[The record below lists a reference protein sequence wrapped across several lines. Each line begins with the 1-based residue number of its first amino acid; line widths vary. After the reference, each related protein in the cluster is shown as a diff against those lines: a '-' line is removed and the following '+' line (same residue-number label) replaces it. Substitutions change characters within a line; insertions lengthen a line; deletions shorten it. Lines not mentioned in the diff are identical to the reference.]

1 MEAKRRVRTI
11 GPIQYHRGQMAVL
24 GLVLLIGVVVIASIG
39 ILLVAGQSTDDVEQQ
54 AETDRVEQS
63 FVQMSK
69 ELETASSSH
78 DVSRG
83 TDFSLDG
90 QNVRVDPSAGNMTV
104 EITGDSSCMIVDDQQ
119 LGSVQYTQ
127 NGNEIALQGG
137 GVWRHDGST
146 STMVSSPS
154 IHYRPGIDEREPTL
168 TLPIVTIT
176 GDERITDRA
185 NINHLG
191 TTKKYPSSSA
201 CGDLGQD
208 ELLTNSDVVI
218 TIQSKYSEA
227 WGQFFEDSS
236 SSNVK
241 YPSDG
246 TVQITLSG
254 PIESG
259 EIEGPIVSDA
269 PTLALSNNGKIDSY
283 DSTDGPYTSGGENA
297 PVIVEGDFKPSNS
310 VEIGGDVRAG
320 GDADISN
327 NILVS
332 GKTIVAGESDISNNP
347 EFGGLY
353 SSGGD
358 LSAFGGTFRG
368 DLIVDGDL
376 TQIQG
381 ATVEGTVHVNGDA
394 TVGKNTEIQGDLI
407 VDGNVSLA
415 KKATVDGEIH
425 ASGDVTLN
433 HQAEHRNDIYAGGSV
448 ALESSGSTLV
458 GTVRSNEAVELFYNA
473 KVTDDVYARDDVS
486 IDSSADVD
494 GDVIAGGSVDPGRV
508 NEDSISENVSP
519 KPQTTYRS
527 PSSSVDPGI
536 NYPDPVTDE
545 IIDTK
550 SRLADSNDND
560 ETLTVVNDELV
571 GCELTCTLE
580 SGSYYLD
587 HVTFDSDD
595 TLVFDTS
602 DGPIDLYV
610 DEDIALTNK
619 AEIEIQGDNGVE
631 VFLNGDLDM
640 SKQAAI
646 TEAGDR
652 SPLFWLNMNPDSSA
666 KFSNR
671 ASFVGIVY
679 GPGSET
685 RDGVDVHISNQVE
698 IFGAIVGNVGGTSN
712 KNSIHFDEALIDSE
726 QFGSGNE
733 TGRLSY
739 LNIAHHEVDVGTN

>member
-1 MEAKRRVRTI
+1 MEAKRGVRAI
-11 GPIQYHRGQMAVL
+11 GPIQHHRGQMAVL
-24 GLVLLIGVVVIASIG
+24 GLVLLIGIVVIASIG
-39 ILLVAGQSTDDVEQQ
+39 ILLVAGQSTDDVQQQ

-83 TDFSLDG
+83 TDFSLDA

-104 EITGDSSCMIVDDQQ
+104 EITGDSSCLIVDDQQ
-119 LGSVQYTQ
+119 LGSVRYAQ

-146 STMVSSPS
+146 STMVSPPS
-154 IHYRPGIDEREPTL
+154 IHYRPGTDEREPTL

-176 GDERITDRA
+176 GDERITDQA

-191 TTKKYPSSSA
+191 TTKKYPSRSA

-236 SSNVK
+236 SSNVE

-259 EIEGPIVSDA
+259 EVEGPIVSDA

-283 DSTDGPYTSGGENA
+283 DSTDGPYTSGNENA

-320 GDADISN
+320 GNADISN

-332 GKTIVAGESDISNNP
+332 GKTIIAGDSIITNNP
-347 EFGGLY
+347 EFDGLY
-353 SSGGD
+353 STGGD
-358 LSAFGGTFRG
+358 VKSSWGGTFNDDVIVGGDATKFGNALVKGDLHVAGDVNDLWNTEIEG
-368 DLIVDGDL
+368 DLIVGGNINDGH
-376 TQIQG
+376 G
-381 ATVEGTVHVNGDA
+381 ATVHGDVYEGGEKPPDDPHDPNIEYPDSVD
-394 TVGKNTEIQGDLI
+394 TEITD
-407 VDGNVSLA
+407 
-415 KKATVDGEIH
+415 KET
-425 ASGDVTLN
+425 
-433 HQAEHRNDIYAGGSV
+433 
-448 ALESSGSTLV
+448 AL
-458 GTVRSNEAVELFYNA
+458 SN
-473 KVTDDVYARDDVS
+473 
-486 IDSSADVD
+486 
-494 GDVIAGGSVDPGRV
+494 
-508 NEDSISENVSP
+508 
-519 KPQTTYRS
+519 
-527 PSSSVDPGI
+527 
-536 NYPDPVTDE
+536 
-545 IIDTK
+545 
-550 SRLADSNDND
+550 SNDND
-560 ETLTVVNDELV
+560 ETSTIVNDELV
-571 GCELTCTLE
+571 GCETTCTLE

-652 SPLFWLNMNPDSSA
+652 SPLFWLNMNPESSA
-666 KFSNR
+666 KFSNK

-726 QFGSGNE
+726 QFGSGND